1 MLYCLPKQPRR
12 ALGVDA
18 HHVVAHSTTMVSRV
32 VDVVSC
38 LAATVALCI
47 VGASVWLARDNAPLL
62 MDATA
67 TASRARVLVLGS
79 GGLIGS
85 EVTRQL
91 RGAGYHVYEVTN
103 RAHIDLRARGALD
116 RFDAL
121 GVDFVFF
128 LAAEVGGSKYI
139 DAGVAAQQIA
149 IVRSNLLMYET
160 VFTWLG
166 EREIPFV
173 FASSSCVYQAN
184 SAYGTV
190 KRVAEHWIE
199 HMPAGY
205 IVRLWNVYGR
215 ERVSGRSHVITDW
228 LDECRRTG
236 TVMSRASA
244 HEQRQ
249 YSHVRDVAA
258 TLVHAME
265 QRAMLPKAID
275 IAAGTWT
282 SLGELAHEIQRAT
295 GNACR
300 ISFAEGIDTQR
311 ARAEPRLHSA
321 FHTHHWRPNVSL
333 ADGIAELVHG

>member
-38 LAATVALCI
+38 VAATVALCI

-190 KRVAEHWIE
+190 KRVAEILLE
-199 HMPAGY
+199 IAGSDLQPIY
-205 IVRLWNVYGR
+205 ADDSGAVKATSSASLKLSREKAQRLLGW
-215 ERVSGRSHVITDW
+215 EPEVSV
-228 LDECRRTG
+228 E
-236 TVMSRASA
+236 
-244 HEQRQ
+244 
-249 YSHVRDVAA
+249 
-258 TLVHAME
+258 
-265 QRAMLPKAID
+265 
-275 IAAGTWT
+275 
-282 SLGELAHEIQRAT
+282 
-295 GNACR
+295 
-300 ISFAEGIDTQR
+300 
-311 ARAEPRLHSA
+311 
-321 FHTHHWRPNVSL
+321 
-333 ADGIAELVHG
+333 DGIARLVRWVEAQK